1 MTLIVCFDM
10 RRGVTFFGKRQSADA
25 KVRDRIARLANGK
38 PIYMTVYSASLFKN
52 TDADV
57 RIAEELESAPQDA
70 AVFAED
76 AGLSAFCGRVTR
88 FVIYR
93 WNKLYPRDGTAGFYP
108 FDEGMKL
115 VSMTDFEGSS
125 HSRVTEEI
133 WEAL

>member
-25 KVRDRIARLANGK
+25 KVKNRIAELANGR
-38 PIYMTVYSASLFKN
+38 PIYMTEYSASLFKD

-57 RIAEELESAPQDA
+57 RIVSGLADAPDDG

-76 AGLSAFCGRVTR
+76 ADLSAFRGRATR
-88 FVIYR
+88 FVVYR
-93 WNKLYPRDGTAGFYP
+93 WNKLYPRDASADFYP

-125 HSRVTEEI
+125 HERVTEEI
-133 WEAL
+133 WETL